1 VAASVAAYAVG
12 STTAGFVVIVE
23 MTGNHFRCLYV
34 ASVLAT
40 TTNRRI
46 VMQAYNISKN
56 PRAEK
61 LRNFRNRGNHPHG
74 YGIKACNQCGI
85 EYRKWRRKSRLD
97 ARRELREFL
106 RQLKNTNN
114 Y

>member
-1 VAASVAAYAVG
+1 MVYAVG
-12 STTAGFVVIVE
+12 STTAGFVVIAA
-23 MTGNHFRCLYV
+23 MTGNHFRCLHV
-34 ASVLAT
+34 ESLLAT

-46 VMQAYNISKN
+46 VMRAYNISKN

-85 EYRKWRRKSRLD
+85 EYRKWRRKHRLD
-97 ARRELREFL
+97 ARNELRESL
-106 RQLKNTNN
+106 RRIISGEED
-114 Y
+114 